1 MRRVN
6 WMGVFGIMSSGDVRV
21 CVVPAKFVV
30 ETGKLLWGRLQAF
43 GNAPKVFRLKYELF
57 QNREDLIFPLSV
69 NSQRSFVNRN
79 ITAVSVP
86 TTNFA

>member
-30 ETGKLLWGRLQAF
+30 ETGKLLWGRLQDF
-43 GNAPKVFRLKYELF
+43 HRPEILPPKM
-57 QNREDLIFPLSV
+57 
-69 NSQRSFVNRN
+69 
-79 ITAVSVP
+79 
-86 TTNFA
+86 